1 MRESEHA
8 ASFMF
13 HFLWMPGGLD
23 VGFSFLLY

>member
-1 MRESEHA
+1 MRASKHA

-23 VGFSFLLY
+23 VGFSILLY